1 MAAEYSILDASN
13 DFVSLSNSIGKFK
26 EDLCKEL
33 ILDFKSQDFRLT
45 FLDMIHMIQQY
56 LLSYFIHQS
65 IRRTAE

>member
-45 FLDMIHMIQQY
+45 FLDMIQQY